1 MKRILVVLLL
11 SLSILTGCD
20 TQQQPRA
27 IDSWQTTV
35 DQGW

>member
-1 MKRILVVLLL
+1 MKRIFIVLFLFA
-11 SLSILTGCD
+11 SILAGCD